1 MVLGF
6 GRSVPSKAWAG
17 RLINLKETRQNFS
30 HAYNLTPQLSGA
42 LKKGPAYHDRWWLS
56 EDGLRLYA
64 RDYPAAAGRVRL
76 PVICLHGLT
85 RNANDFEEVAPYIA
99 ALDRRVIVPDFRG
112 RGLSENDPDAA
123 NYHLWS
129 YAKDILGLCDALG
142 IGQAIF
148 IGNSMGGLVAMVLS
162 TLRPNLIKAAV
173 LNDIG
178 PTLAPKGQAR
188 ISALAAMPRRAMR
201 NWQDASAFIAEQY
214 RLVFPDN
221 TSADWLKFAHRVFR
235 KGRDGNLHLA
245 YDPRITDA
253 FKTLTMDSPAYDL
266 APCYASLAQ
275 GRQILL
281 IRGTLSDVLDPTEA
295 RKMVVSERIARV
307 DIDRVGHAPLLTE
320 PQARIAITSF
330 LESQA

>member
-1 MVLGF
+1 M
-6 GRSVPSKAWAG
+6 
-17 RLINLKETRQNFS
+17 INLKETLEGFT
-30 HAYNLTPQLSGA
+30 HAHDVMTGVGA
-42 LKKGPAYHDRWWLS
+42 GIGPSVSSVLKKAPVYHDRWWLT
-56 EDGLRLYA
+56 EDGLRMYA

-85 RNANDFEEVAPYIA
+85 RNSNDFEEVAPYIA

-112 RGLSENDPDAA
+112 RGLSENDPDVT
-123 NYHLWS
+123 NYHLWT
-129 YAKDILGLCDALG
+129 YAKDILDLCDAFG

-162 TLRPNLIKAAV
+162 TLRPNLIKAAI

-188 ISALAAMPRRAMR
+188 ISALAAMQRRAMR
-201 NWQDASAFIAEQY
+201 NWQDAATFIAEQY

-221 TSADWLKFAHRVFR
+221 TPADWLKFARRVFK

-245 YDPRITDA
+245 YDPRITAA
-253 FKTLTMDSPAYDL
+253 FKTLTVGSAAYDL

-275 GRQILL
+275 SRRILL
-281 IRGTLSDVLDPTEA
+281 IRGVLSDVLDATEA
-295 RKMVVSERIARV
+295 KKMVISKDVTRV

-320 PQARIAITSF
+320 PQARAAITDF
-330 LESQA
+330 LESQT

>member
-1 MVLGF
+1 M
-6 GRSVPSKAWAG
+6 
-17 RLINLKETRQNFS
+17 INLKETLQTFS
-30 HAYNLTPQLSGA
+30 HGHDAMSPVSGV
-42 LKKGPAYHDRWWLS
+42 LKKGPLYHDRWWLT

-85 RNANDFEEVAPYIA
+85 RNSSDFEEVAPYIA
-99 ALDRRVIVPDFRG
+99 ALDRRVIVPDLRG
-112 RGLSENDPDAA
+112 RGLSENDPDVA
-123 NYHLWS
+123 NYHLWT
-129 YAKDILGLCDALG
+129 YAKDILDLCDALG
-142 IGQAIF
+142 IGRAVF

-162 TLRPNLIKAAV
+162 TLRPNLIQAAV

-188 ISALAAMPRRAMR
+188 ISALAAMQRRAMR

-221 TSADWLKFAHRVFR
+221 TTADWLKFARRVFR

-266 APCYASLAQ
+266 APCYDSLAH
-275 GRQILL
+275 GRRILL
-281 IRGTLSDVLDPTEA
+281 IRGALSDVLDAAEA
-295 RKMVVSERIARV
+295 KKMMVSNEVSRV

-320 PQARIAITSF
+320 PQARLAITDF